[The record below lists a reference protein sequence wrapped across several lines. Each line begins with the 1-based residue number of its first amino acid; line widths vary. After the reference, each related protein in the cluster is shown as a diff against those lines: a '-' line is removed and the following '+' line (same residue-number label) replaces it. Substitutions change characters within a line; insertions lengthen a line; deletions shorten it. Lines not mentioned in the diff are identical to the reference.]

1 MNHGIYGGF
10 LGPTF
15 SPDWEERKHKIKDD
29 GWGLMAPDD
38 PLRLAIEESARCRE
52 IEALR
57 VHLAHSLRGIF
68 DDQLEAQHSRL
79 LALPE
84 RQMRTR
90 KQHFAEF
97 KAFCHEEGLPS
108 LPTVP
113 EAVAH
118 FLVDRAAK
126 DIKAKAL
133 EQIVES
139 IRWVHAL
146 ADMGQRRLP
155 GYCDFDAPIIRA
167 ALVWVQQIW
176 DDDDAR
182 IAQAAAKQTTT
193 TSKQPKRKG
202 NTL

>member
-1 MNHGIYGGF
+1 MNHGI
-10 LGPTF
+10 LGDPAN
-15 SPDWEERKHKIKDD
+15 WEELGRRPANNDD
-29 GWGLMAPDD
+29 WLLERDD
-38 PLRLAIEESARCRE
+38 PLRLSIEDAIRCRE

-57 VHLAHSLRGIF
+57 IHLAHALRGVF
-68 DDQLEAQHSRL
+68 DDEVEAQNSRL

-97 KAFCHEEGLPS
+97 KAWCHEEGLPS

-113 EAVAH
+113 EVITH
-118 FLVDRAAK
+118 YLVHLAAK

-139 IRWVHAL
+139 IRWVHQL
-146 ADMGQRRLP
+146 ADLGQRRLP
-155 GYCDFDAPIIRA
+155 GFVDFDGPLIRA
-167 ALVWVQQIW
+167 ALVWVDRIW
-176 DDDDAR
+176 TEDAER
-182 IAQAAAKQTTT
+182 IAEAAAKLTTT

-202 NTL
+202 KSL

>member
-1 MNHGIYGGF
+1 MNYGI
-10 LGPTF
+10 LGDPAR
-15 SPDWEERKHKIKDD
+15 WEELGRRPANND
-29 GWGLMAPDD
+29 WLLERDD
-38 PLRLAIEESARCRE
+38 PLRLAIEESARCLE

-57 VHLAHSLRGIF
+57 IHLAHSLRGIF
-68 DDQLEAQHSRL
+68 DDDLEAQNNRL

-84 RQMRTR
+84 KQMRAF
-90 KQHFAEF
+90 KQHFADF
-97 KAFCHEEGLPS
+97 KAWCHEEGIPS

-118 FLVDRAAK
+118 YIVDRAAK
-126 DIKAKAL
+126 DIKAKQL
-133 EQIVES
+133 EQIVEAV
-139 IRWVHAL
+139 RWVHAL

-167 ALVWVQQIW
+167 ALVWVDRMW
-176 DDDDAR
+176 DEDAER

-202 NTL
+202 KSL